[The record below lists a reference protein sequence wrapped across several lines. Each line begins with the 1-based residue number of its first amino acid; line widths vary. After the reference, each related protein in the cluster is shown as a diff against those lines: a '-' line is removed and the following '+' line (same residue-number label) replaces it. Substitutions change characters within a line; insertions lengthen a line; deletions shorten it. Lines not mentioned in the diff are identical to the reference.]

1 MARSMNK
8 TASTIGMMDGAFF
21 VSRTELLEW
30 VNGLLQLN
38 LHKVEQCASGA
49 VYCQIIDSCRPG
61 TVSMRKVNWMARS
74 DHEFIPNYKVLQAA
88 FEKNGIQRFIDVD
101 KLIRAKYQ
109 DNLEFLQWIKCYWE
123 REGGGCEVYDPC
135 VARQASALPAWAK
148 APGRPG
154 SDQLASR
161 HCPLGGKGKENMA
174 DNARGHL
181 SDTDAIK
188 KAQPLGQRKQRPTTN
203 SSGTGVRPSSTSST
217 AVAPTKKVLAAN
229 APGQADPRIFDFSAD
244 QREKQ
249 ALREENAAQKEELET
264 MRSNLQGLE
273 DERDY
278 YFAKLREIE
287 ILSTTLEASPD
298 PSLTVAKVLQ
308 DVSSILYRGDDGDDV
323 VAAED

>member
-88 FEKNGIQRFIDVD
+88 FEKNGIQRYIDVD

-109 DNLEFLQWIKCYWE
+109 DNLEFMQWIKCYWE
-123 REGGGCEVYDPC
+123 REGGGCEDYDPSR
-135 VARQASALPAWAK
+135 ARQASALPAWAK
-148 APGRPG
+148 VPGRPG
-154 SDQLASR
+154 SGEPPSR
-161 HCPLGGKGKENMA
+161 QCPSGGNGKENTA
-174 DNARGHL
+174 DNTARHL
-181 SDTDAIK
+181 SNAGAIK
-188 KAQPLGQRKQRPTTN
+188 KAQPLGRRRQPPTN
-203 SSGTGVRPSSTSST
+203 DSSGIGARPSSASST
-217 AVAPTKKVLAAN
+217 RVAPSTKVLGAI
-229 APGQADPRIFDFSAD
+229 APGQADPRTFDFSGD
-244 QREKQ
+244 QREKE

-264 MRSNLQGLE
+264 MRSDLQGLE
-273 DERDY
+273 AERDY
-278 YFAKLREIE
+278 YFAKLRDIE
-287 ILSTTLEASPD
+287 LLSTTLKASPD
-298 PSLTVAKVLQ
+298 SSLTVAKVLE
-308 DVSSILYRGDDGDDV
+308 DVSSILYREDDGDDV